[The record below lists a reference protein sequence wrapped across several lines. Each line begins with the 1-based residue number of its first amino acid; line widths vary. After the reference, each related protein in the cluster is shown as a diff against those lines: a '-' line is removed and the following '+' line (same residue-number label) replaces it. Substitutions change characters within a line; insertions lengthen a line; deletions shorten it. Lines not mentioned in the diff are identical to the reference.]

1 MNEKKD
7 INGVYNRYRQVPVY
21 LIGLFCLMTVLMYLV
36 GVGAGILATI
46 FTLTY
51 GTIVVFVYLRMNLLE
66 RDRYVEFA
74 MEHGKMQKELIKEFP
89 VPYALLD
96 ESGKVVWVND
106 EFSAITE
113 SSKRRLMKLNIVQVF
128 EEVNEENLPYE
139 EDVTEGE
146 IAFNG
151 KEYRYEIKRVQVN
164 KYDPAREEQESTEVS
179 AHSSAHSDAHTED
192 NSGIGSNSGSDAE
205 SGIQSDNMDDK
216 AGGNQENNDSHTGA
230 LVSHGKKH
238 GKTDT
243 FLAFYM
249 FDVTTVNKLTQE
261 NHDQKLVAGLI
272 YIDNYDEIF
281 ESLEEVRHSLLVALV
296 DRKIN
301 KYMANVDAIVK
312 SLEKDKYMFVMP
324 QKYLD
329 QLKEN
334 KFALLDEVKAINI
347 GNDLPLTLS
356 ISLGT
361 DYKSF
366 IENFEAARSAM
377 ELALGRGGDQAVI
390 KSADR
395 ITYFGGKSQGTEK
408 STRVKARVKTLAFK
422 ELLETKEQ
430 VIIMAHKNP
439 DMDAFGSGIGIYKMV
454 SALGKKAHI
463 VVNEVSSAISP
474 IYGNFAS
481 SNVYPEDMIINND
494 QALGLVDDDTVVV
507 VTDVNNPTLTECEE
521 LLSYAKSIV
530 VFDHHRQTKDVIA
543 NATLS
548 YIEPFASSACEM
560 IAEML
565 QYMDEKIKLRPTEA
579 DAMYAGILI
588 DTDNFL
594 SKTGVRTFEAAAF
607 LKRSGAD
614 VMRVRKMFRT
624 DIETYRQKAE
634 GVSHAEM
641 VLGAF
646 AISIITPS
654 ETGTESPLVL
664 TAKIANEMLNIA
676 GVRASF
682 VIAQVGDDVK
692 ISARAI
698 DDVNVQIIMERMG
711 GGGHANIAAAQF
723 ANANAEDIKEKL
735 VELLNEMYTEGDI

>member
-1 MNEKKD
+1 M
-7 INGVYNRYRQVPVY
+7 
-21 LIGLFCLMTVLMYLV
+21 
-36 GVGAGILATI
+36 
-46 FTLTY
+46 
-51 GTIVVFVYLRMNLLE
+51 
-66 RDRYVEFA
+66 
-74 MEHGKMQKELIKEFP
+74 
-89 VPYALLD
+89 LD
-96 ESGKVVWVND
+96 EDGKVVWVND
-106 EFSAITE
+106 EFSGITE
-113 SSKRRLMKLNIVQVF
+113 TSKRKLMKLNIVQVF
-128 EEVNEENLPYE
+128 EEVTEESLPYQ

-151 KEYRYEIKRVQVN
+151 REYRYEIRRVQVN
-164 KYDPAREEQESTEVS
+164 KVEPAMEETDAQPDEAGTDGDGS
-179 AHSSAHSDAHTED
+179 AEQKKET
-192 NSGIGSNSGSDAE
+192 
-205 SGIQSDNMDDK
+205 K
-216 AGGNQENNDSHTGA
+216 A
-230 LVSHGKKH
+230 SHGGSRHH

-249 FDVTTVNKLTQE
+249 FDVTVVNQLAQE

-422 ELLETKEQ
+422 ELLETKEK

-454 SALGKKAHI
+454 TALGKTAHI

-474 IYGNFAS
+474 IYGNFTS
-481 SNVYPEDMIINND
+481 SNSYPADMIINND
-494 QALGLVDDDTVVV
+494 QALSLVDDDTVVV

-521 LLSYAKSIV
+521 LLAYAKSIV

-543 NATLS
+543 NAILS
-548 YIEPFASSACEM
+548 YIEPYASSACE
-560 IAEML
+560 
-565 QYMDEKIKLRPTEA
+565 
-579 DAMYAGILI
+579 
-588 DTDNFL
+588 
-594 SKTGVRTFEAAAF
+594 
-607 LKRSGAD
+607 RSQRCSSTW
-614 VMRVRKMFRT
+614 MRR
-624 DIETYRQKAE
+624 
-634 GVSHAEM
+634 
-641 VLGAF
+641 
-646 AISIITPS
+646 
-654 ETGTESPLVL
+654 
-664 TAKIANEMLNIA
+664 
-676 GVRASF
+676 
-682 VIAQVGDDVK
+682 
-692 ISARAI
+692 
-698 DDVNVQIIMERMG
+698 
-711 GGGHANIAAAQF
+711 
-723 ANANAEDIKEKL
+723 
-735 VELLNEMYTEGDI
+735 

>member
-1 MNEKKD
+1 MSEKRD

-21 LIGLFCLMTVLMYLV
+21 LIGLFCLMTVLMYFV
-36 GVGAGILATI
+36 GIGAGVIATI

-51 GTIVVFVYLRMNLLE
+51 GTIVVFVFLRMNLLE

-106 EFSAITE
+106 KFSAITE
-113 SSKRRLMKLNIVQVF
+113 SSKRKLMKLNIVQVF

-151 KEYRYEIKRVQVN
+151 REYRYEIKRVQVN
-164 KYDPAREEQESTEVS
+164 KYEPISEEHDEQMAGDGDDVNAQGASEHTDEKET
-179 AHSSAHSDAHTED
+179 AH
-192 NSGIGSNSGSDAE
+192 
-205 SGIQSDNMDDK
+205 
-216 AGGNQENNDSHTGA
+216 AGNE
-230 LVSHGKKH
+230 KKH

-249 FDVTTVNKLTQE
+249 FDVTMVNQLAQE

-377 ELALGRGGDQAVI
+377 ELALGRGGDQAVV

-454 SALGKKAHI
+454 AAMGKKAHI

-474 IYGNFAS
+474 IYGSFAS

-494 QALGLVDDDTVVV
+494 QALSIVDDDTVVV
-507 VTDVNNPTLTECEE
+507 VTDVNNPALTECEE
-521 LLSYAKSIV
+521 LLAYAKSIV
-530 VFDHHRQTKDVIA
+530 VFDHHRQTKNVIA

-624 DIETYRQKAE
+624 DIESYRQKAE

-641 VLGAF
+641 VLDAF
-646 AISIITPS
+646 AISIITP
-654 ETGTESPLVL
+654 
-664 TAKIANEMLNIA
+664 
-676 GVRASF
+676 
-682 VIAQVGDDVK
+682 
-692 ISARAI
+692 
-698 DDVNVQIIMERMG
+698 
-711 GGGHANIAAAQF
+711 
-723 ANANAEDIKEKL
+723 EKL
-735 VELLNEMYTEGDI
+735 PGVAPRSDSEDRK

>member
-1 MNEKKD
+1 MNEKRD

-21 LIGLFCLMTVLMYLV
+21 LIGLFCLMTVLMYLI
-36 GVGAGILATI
+36 GIGAGILATI

-51 GTIVVFVYLRMNLLE
+51 GVITVFVFLRMNLLE

-106 EFSAITE
+106 EFSSITE
-113 SSKRRLMKLNIVQVF
+113 SSKRKLMKLNIVQVF
-128 EEVNEENLPYE
+128 EEVTEESLPYD

-151 KEYRYEIKRVQVN
+151 REYRYEIRRVQVN
-164 KYDPAREEQESTEVS
+164 KFDPAGDEQETI
-179 AHSSAHSDAHTED
+179 ALA
-192 NSGIGSNSGSDAE
+192 
-205 SGIQSDNMDDK
+205 
-216 AGGNQENNDSHTGA
+216 ENNEDVQELPAHR
-230 LVSHGKKH
+230 KKH

-249 FDVTTVNKLTQE
+249 FDVTTVNQLTQE

-474 IYGNFAS
+474 IYGNFTS

-521 LLSYAKSIV
+521 LLSYAKSVV

-641 VLGAF
+641 VLDAF

-654 ETGTESPLVL
+654 ENGSESPLVL

-723 ANANAEDIKEKL
+723 ENAKAEEVKEKL
-735 VELLNEMYTEGDI
+735 IGLLNEMYKEGDI